1 MKTAYEILDDELS
14 QHMIEKMAEIPLM
27 REWIKDAM
35 CVFAEEY
42 HKDKVKELNSLDV
55 IPSFDSLKNLVGH
68 SNQKNGNYICKC
80 SKCGGLFIGNIH
92 W

>member
-1 MKTAYEILDDELS
+1 MRTAYEILDDELS

-42 HKDKVKELNSLDV
+42 HKDKVK
-55 IPSFDSLKNLVGH
+55 
-68 SNQKNGNYICKC
+68 
-80 SKCGGLFIGNIH
+80 
-92 W
+92 